1 MATGTQTNVK
11 AQIKDPVC
19 GMEIDAEEA
28 FGHLEYEGATYY
40 FCSAQCQGKFEADPA
55 QFAEAAAAKLKPA
68 PAQVQVHEASLV
80 APAHGAASEAA
91 QRCDLPILGMHCA
104 ACANRI
110 EKALNKAPGVQQAGV
125 NYSTARATVHFDPH
139 ATDANELREVV
150 QKAGYDA
157 IVPQAAP
164 QAAASTSGHEH
175 GAPAEPQDMAEA
187 ESQAREKEFQRQK
200 RQFAIALALTIPVA
214 FLAMAGH
221 LVPALEPA
229 LNFRGRAWVELL
241 LTTPVLFWAG
251 REFFVGAWISARH
264 RAADMN
270 TLISVGTFAAYAYS
284 VVATIAP
291 QLLSPASTNHGAS
304 GMAEMSGPGVY
315 YEVAA
320 IVVTLI
326 LMGNVLQAQAN
337 SQTSGAIKAL
347 MGLAPKTARVERDG
361 VEQDI
366 EIAQVLVGDIVL
378 VRPGEKV
385 PVDGEVVDG
394 ASSVDESMLTGE
406 PLPVAKQ
413 AGDTVIGATLN
424 KTGSFRLRATK
435 VGRDTVLQQIVRL
448 VQEAQGSKAPIQRL
462 ADKVSGVFVP
472 IVICIA
478 IATFVFWFNFAPVE
492 SRLSMALITF
502 VSVLIIAC
510 PCALGL
516 ATPTAIM
523 VGTGRGAQSGVLI
536 KGGAALETAHKLTT
550 IVLDKTGTITQGQPQ
565 VTDVLP
571 ASTWDAGELLRL
583 AASGERGSEHPLGE
597 AMVHSANKRGL
608 GLSQPQGFNA
618 VAGHGIEATVDGRQV
633 LVGNARLMRERGL
646 AADEDRAQVLAAQ
659 GKTPMFI
666 AVDGAFAGLIAVAD
680 PIKESSRGAIEQLHK
695 LGLEVAMMTG
705 DNRATAQAIARQ
717 AGIERVLAEVLPE
730 GKSAEIKKLQAEGKI
745 VAMVGDGINDA
756 PALAQADVGIAMGSG
771 TDVAMEAADITLVRG
786 DLRGV
791 ASSIALSKATIANI
805 KQNLF
810 FAFFYNVLG
819 IPIAAGLLYP
829 LTGWL
834 LSPIVASGAM
844 ALSSISV
851 VTNALRLRGF
861 KVER

>member
-1 MATGTQTNVK
+1 MATATQSEV
-11 AQIKDPVC
+11 QSRVQDPVC
-19 GMEIDAEEA
+19 GMEIDPEEA
-28 FGHLEYEGATYY
+28 AEHLDYAGTTYF
-40 FCSAQCQGKFEADPA
+40 FCSAGCQRKFEANPA
-55 QFAEAAAAKLKPA
+55 QFMAASA
-68 PAQVQVHEASLV
+68 PAQVPAQVLEA
-80 APAHGAASEAA
+80 APAEAE
-91 QRCDLPILGMHCA
+91 RCDLPILGMHCA
-104 ACANRI
+104 ACATRI
-110 EKALNKAPGVQQAGV
+110 EKKLSRAPGVQQAAV
-125 NYSTARATVHFDPH
+125 NYSTGRATVHFDPH
-139 ATDANELREVV
+139 ATDVAKLRDVV
-150 QKAGYDA
+150 QGAGYDA
-157 IVPQAAP
+157 IVPQAALRTP
-164 QAAASTSGHEH
+164 ASTSSHAH
-175 GAPAEPQDMAEA
+175 GAHGGHGATEEPQDMAQA
-187 ESQAREKEFQRQK
+187 EQDAREKEYRRQK
-200 RQFAIALALTIPVA
+200 RQFAIALVLTIPVA

-221 LVPALEPA
+221 LIPALEP
-229 LNFRGRAWVELL
+229 LVNFPARAWVELL

-251 REFFVGAWISARH
+251 REFFVGAWISAKH

-270 TLISVGTFAAYAYS
+270 TLIAVGTFAAYVYS

-291 QLLSPASTNHGAS
+291 QLLTPTSHGTGDAHS
-304 GMAEMSGPGVY
+304 MSGPGVY

-320 IVVTLI
+320 MVVTLI
-326 LMGNVLQAQAN
+326 LMGQVLQARAN

-347 MGLAPKTARVERDG
+347 MGLAPKTARVERNG
-361 VEQDI
+361 TEQDI
-366 EIAQVLVGDIVL
+366 EISQVLVGDIVL

-385 PVDGEVVDG
+385 PVDGEVIDG

-406 PLPVAKQ
+406 PLAVSKK

-424 KTGSFRLRATK
+424 TSGSFRLRATK

-472 IVICIA
+472 IVLCIA
-478 IATFVFWFNFAPVE
+478 IATFVVWFNIAPIE
-492 SRLSMALITF
+492 SRLSMALVTF

-565 VTDVLP
+565 VTDILP
-571 ASTWDAGELLRL
+571 ARTRASTWDAGELLRL
-583 AASGERGSEHPLGE
+583 AASAERSSEHPLGE
-597 AMVHSANKRGL
+597 AIVRSAKQRGL
-608 GLSQPQGFNA
+608 KLSQPQGFNA
-618 VAGHGIEATVDGRQV
+618 IAGRGIEAQVDGLQV
-633 LVGNARLMRERGL
+633 LVGNAKLLRERGIR
-646 AADEDRAQVLAAQ
+646 ADEAALQVLAVE
-659 GKTPMFI
+659 GKTPMLI
-666 AVDGAFAGLIAVAD
+666 AVDGAFAGIIAVAD
-680 PIKESSRGAIEQLHK
+680 SIKESSRGAIEQLHR
-695 LGLEVAMMTG
+695 LGLKVVMLTG
-705 DNRATAQAIARQ
+705 DNRATAEAIARQ
-717 AGIERVLAEVLPE
+717 VGVLRVLADVLPD
-730 GKSAEIKKLQAEGKI
+730 GKSAEIKRLQEAGET

-805 KQNLF
+805 RQNLF

-851 VTNALRLRGF
+851 VSNALRLRGF